1 MKNKRRVLKPFVKY
15 TIIASAAV
23 LVCVVI
29 LVSAITALKGG
40 RTGKLPPNPD
50 IGKETIVKIELL
62 DVYPE
67 SLRKLFDKHEEARGF
82 VLSYFLEKDKKQEID
97 LSEFEDSEEMPLF
110 LQWDTRWG
118 FMDYGGEF
126 VAVAGCGPVSLS
138 MVGYHLT
145 KNEELFSP
153 DKVVEFAL
161 EEGYCVPDSGT
172 SWTLMSEGSK
182 KLGLTVEELPLVEG
196 MIIDRLEQGKPVIL
210 IMGPGVFTSSGHYI
224 VLRGYEDGYYLVND
238 PNSVKRTERKWKFS
252 EFSDQILNI
261 WAFSC

>member
-1 MKNKRRVLKPFVKY
+1 MQKKKRVLKPEVKRVLF
-15 TIIASAAV
+15 TAAAV
-23 LVCVVI
+23 FVCFILIISVVGI
-29 LVSAITALKGG
+29 AKSTRDEK
-40 RTGKLPPNPD
+40 PHSNPD
-50 IGKETIVKIELL
+50 VGTETIYKIELT
-62 DVYPE
+62 DAYPE
-67 SLRKLFDKHEEARGF
+67 SLRNLFNKNEEAREF
-82 VLSYFLEKDKKQEID
+82 VLSYFFEKDKEHEID

-110 LQWDTRWG
+110 LQWDIRWG
-118 FMDYGGEF
+118 FNDYGGDP

-153 DKVVEFAL
+153 EKVVEFAL
-161 EEGYCVPDSGT
+161 EEGYCVSGSGT
-172 SWTLMSEGSK
+172 SWTLMSEGAE
-182 KLGLTVEELPLVEG
+182 KLGLEVEELPLVES
-196 MIIDRLEQGKPVIL
+196 MIIERLEEGKPVIL